1 MDTGIVNKSP
11 SVYVY
16 IVVSYNFFVSVRQL
30 YIYQVDF
37 DEIIKKN
44 PEEMEIKNTSNS
56 TSFMKSMIIKKGCAI
71 TIEYYRKRL
80 FNMLYNW
87 SLGI

>member
-37 DEIIKKN
+37 DEIIKKKPRRN
-44 PEEMEIKNTSNS
+44 GN
-56 TSFMKSMIIKKGCAI
+56 KKH
-71 TIEYYRKRL
+71 IE
-80 FNMLYNW
+80 FNVIHEVDDYQKGMRNNNRILPKKAV
-87 SLGI
+87 

>member
-1 MDTGIVNKSP
+1 MDTGIVNKSL
-11 SVYVY
+11 SVYMY
-16 IVVSYNFFVSVRQL
+16 IFVSYIFLSVCASCKYTKL
-30 YIYQVDF
+30 TSTKSF
-37 DEIIKKN
+37 KKK
-44 PEEMEIKNTSNS
+44 PEKMEIKNTSNS

>member
-37 DEIIKKN
+37 DEIIKKK